1 MRKLVLT
8 LMVAFGVLFSASAQN
23 VITGRVTDANGKP
36 IPNVSVTVKGTKIGT
51 STGADGTYSLTAP
64 SSARTLEF
72 SSIGFQTQTVSIAS
86 RNYSPVMA
94 VSAGKEGTEVVVTGI
109 SRVKRSEFTGASS
122 RVDEK
127 ELKNRP
133 VGSFDQV
140 LQGRAPGLTLLTGS
154 GQPGTASTVII
165 RGSGSIFGGTSP
177 VYIVDGIQVE
187 AGVFQ
192 GINTN
197 DIASIEVLRDAA
209 ATSLYGS
216 RASAGVIVI
225 TTKRGSGSK
234 LKLSYGGQFG
244 MKSRPDFAFR
254 PMNTSEILSAQEA
267 YGKIVGASASTT
279 VLPGWY
285 YSTQNPRYAALTD
298 AQKAEEQRLYD
309 SIKGINTDWQSEI
322 FRNGNFSNH
331 QLALSGAMGKA
342 RIYSNLALY
351 NEEGTTL
358 RTDMNRVSWRNNIDV
373 SDDRLTFSVNTNL
386 AYTKRSFQQSSTTN
400 SLGNPFLSSSVAIP
414 YHKVFNPDGS
424 YATGIGT
431 KFAAT
436 NQLDLTSKDLN
447 YNNQVKVNLGVVSD
461 YKITNEWH
469 AGIVAG
475 IDFRE
480 TQNTNYGN
488 REAFVRQT
496 STSITGRAGFQ
507 TEGLSRYFQATVR
520 PNIGYRT
527 TINEKHNLDINVYGE
542 YVKEMAKS
550 LSMTGYG
557 IDPRTPNTPAAITQ
571 GNGANQLFA
580 NVGGG
585 KSTNAIMGG
594 LFTAK
599 YVFDSKY
606 TITGSVRNDWS
617 SKLPENNRSATFWS
631 LGAVWDVM
639 KENFMDNVDAIDVL
653 RLKISYGGAGNHN
666 NFPGGDYPYQATYG
680 QGQYSGLNTIVA
692 TYPGNPSLTWERTYT
707 TNIGIDYEILNRRIY
722 GDFNFYEKIT
732 NDLFVAQELS
742 ATAGFGIGASLNI
755 NSGKL
760 SNKGFEWN
768 INGEIIRK
776 KDFVWTVFT
785 NGGYNKNRVLSLGQ
799 VTSFEVGT
807 ELVTVGLPLG
817 SHYEVGWAGVDASTG
832 QPLYYTR
839 DGRATNI
846 YDAENATQNWGTWE
860 APWRGGFG
868 TNLEYKN
875 FDLSILFSWQKG
887 ATKVDNMEYF
897 LENPVGFLA
906 GGYNQSSDLRFWQQP
921 GDIVNTPSPLYGVN
935 FSSKIIHD
943 ASFLRLRDIKLAYNF
958 PRSALAKTK
967 FISNA
972 SVYIQGTNLYI
983 WTKWRG
989 MDPEAGATN
998 INLSEFPNPRTVT
1011 AGIDITF

>member
-1 MRKLVLT
+1 
-8 LMVAFGVLFSASAQN
+8 
-23 VITGRVTDANGKP
+23 
-36 IPNVSVTVKGTKIGT
+36 
-51 STGADGTYSLTAP
+51 
-64 SSARTLEF
+64 
-72 SSIGFQTQTVSIAS
+72 
-86 RNYSPVMA
+86 
-94 VSAGKEGTEVVVTGI
+94 
-109 SRVKRSEFTGASS
+109 
-122 RVDEK
+122 VDEK

-165 RGSGSIFGGTSP
+165 RGSGSIFGGTDP
-177 VYIVDGIQVE
+177 VYILDGIQVE

-197 DIASIEVLRDAA
+197 DIASLEVLRDAA

-225 TTKRGSGSK
+225 TTKRGSGGK

-254 PMNTSEILSAQEA
+254 PMNTSEILAAQEA

-285 YSTQNPRYAALTD
+285 YSTQNPRYAALSD

-400 SLGNPFLSSSVAIP
+400 SLGNPFLSSSVAVP
-414 YHKVFNPDGS
+414 YHNVYNPDGS

-431 KFAAT
+431 KFAAA

-447 YNNQVKVNLGVVSD
+447 YNNQVKVNLGVISD

-480 TQNTNYGN
+480 TQNTNYGS

-550 LSMTGYG
+550 LSLTGYG

-585 KSTNAIMGG
+585 KSENAIMGG

-599 YVFDSKY
+599 YVFDNKY

-653 RLKISYGGAGNHN
+653 RLKVSYGGAGNHN

-722 GDFNFYEKIT
+722 GDFNLYEKIT
-732 NDLFVAQELS
+732 KDLFVAQELS

-817 SHYEVGWAGVDASTG
+817 SHYEVGWAGVDAATG

-958 PRSALAKTK
+958 PRSALARTK

-972 SVYIQGTNLYI
+972 SVYVQGTNLFI